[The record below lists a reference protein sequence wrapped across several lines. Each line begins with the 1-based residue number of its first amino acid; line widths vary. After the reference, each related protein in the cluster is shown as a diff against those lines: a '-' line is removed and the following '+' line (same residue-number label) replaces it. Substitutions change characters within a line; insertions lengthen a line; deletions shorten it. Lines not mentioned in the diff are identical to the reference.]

1 MDGIGSSLDR
11 GIGINMGLEFES
23 HSMGSGIGSLAPYL
37 GHITHLPDRTL
48 SLNSPTN
55 CSWLFCPVLLV
66 KLLLELL
73 PLMEMLLVRSML
85 WQISL
90 GGNNYAPGNA
100 WNDARSS
107 ASRSESLTITYLG
120 QYLPQ
125 IFTGPRLRRAGPW
138 RDGTQTL
145 P

>member
-73 PLMEMLLVRSML
+73 PLMEMLLVRSWKCYGKLAWVGIIML
-85 WQISL
+85 L
-90 GGNNYAPGNA
+90 GMLGMMLAPLL
-100 WNDARSS
+100 
-107 ASRSESLTITYLG
+107 EE
-120 QYLPQ
+120 P
-125 IFTGPRLRRAGPW
+125 
-138 RDGTQTL
+138 
-145 P
+145 